1 MASKVPN
8 SLCSAPWSHFAVGA
22 HSDGHIVTPCCRYN
36 VNDKK
41 YLKPK
46 FLPSQQVT
54 SREGYFESIRQRMLR
69 GEKMPECAKCW
80 HQEKNGSYSMRHQML
95 KKMSLEDVA
104 KIEQR
109 DHPFELRYIEIM
121 FSNLCNL
128 SCRMCDVTQTSKWA
142 NLYNKAFV
150 PKGITDEYVM
160 SDNFLDEFGKA
171 HTQPI
176 PFDWKMLEGIDLSN
190 LHTVKILGGEPMM
203 SPEHLEFLT
212 RLMQMSNDPSKINL
226 IYHTNGNKR
235 PAPKVV
241 EYWRQ
246 MKTIE
251 LVFSIDGYGPANEY
265 QRIGSNWEG
274 LVENI
279 KWYASLGIDFE
290 YRIHSVL
297 SSLNI
302 WQFDDLC
309 DWAEKEFKTI
319 TKFPKDIPGVF
330 YPEEKVI
337 TVDFVQR
344 PPYLDLRIMPDI
356 LKTKCADSLTKSKHI
371 QGETQ
376 QSILDYLQSDSYNK
390 EYWNEFCIK
399 MNAIDEH
406 TKQNLFDVAPQLE
419 GYMV

>member
-1 MASKVPN
+1 
-8 SLCSAPWSHFAVGA
+8 
-22 HSDGHIVTPCCRYN
+22 
-36 VNDKK
+36 
-41 YLKPK
+41 
-46 FLPSQQVT
+46 
-54 SREGYFESIRQRMLR
+54 
-69 GEKMPECAKCW
+69 
-80 HQEKNGSYSMRHQML
+80 
-95 KKMSLEDVA
+95 
-104 KIEQR
+104 
-109 DHPFELRYIEIM
+109 
-121 FSNLCNL
+121 
-128 SCRMCDVTQTSKWA
+128 
-142 NLYNKAFV
+142 
-150 PKGITDEYVM
+150 
-160 SDNFLDEFGKA
+160 
-171 HTQPI
+171 
-176 PFDWKMLEGIDLSN
+176 MLEGIDLSN

-203 SPEHLEFLT
+203 SPEHLQFLT
-212 RLMQMSNDPSKINL
+212 RLMEMSNDPSQINL

-235 PAPKVV
+235 PAEKVV

-265 QRIGSNWEG
+265 QRIGSDWKG

-302 WQFDDLC
+302 WQFDALC
-309 DWAEKEFKTI
+309 DWAEKEFKSI
-319 TKFPKDIPGVF
+319 TKFPKHIPGVF

-344 PPYLDLRIMPDI
+344 PPYLDLKIMPEI
-356 LKTKCADSLTKSKHI
+356 LKTKCADSLEKSKHI

-399 MNAIDEH
+399 MNAIDDH

-419 GYMV
+419 GHMV

>member
-1 MASKVPN
+1 MASKIPDT
-8 SLCSAPWSHFAVGA
+8 LCSAPWSHFAVGA
-22 HSDGHIVTPCCRYN
+22 HSDGHIVTPCCRFN
-36 VNDKK
+36 VSDKK

-46 FLPSQQVT
+46 FEPSHQVT
-54 SREGYFESIRQRMLR
+54 SREGYFEDIRQRMLK
-69 GEKMPECAKCW
+69 GETMPECAKCW

-104 KIEQR
+104 KVEQR
-109 DHPFELRYIEIM
+109 QHPFELRYIEIM
-121 FSNLCNL
+121 FTNLCNL

-142 NLYNKAFV
+142 NLYNNAFL

-160 SDNFLDEFGKA
+160 SDNFLDQSGKA
-171 HTQPI
+171 HTKPI
-176 PFDWKMLEGIDLSN
+176 PFDWKMLDGVDLSN
-190 LHTVKILGGEPMM
+190 LTTVKILGGEPMM
-203 SPEHLEFLT
+203 SPEHLFFLT
-212 RLMQMSNDPSKINL
+212 KLMKMSKDPSQINL

-235 PAPKVV
+235 PSDTVI

-251 LVFSIDGYGPANEY
+251 LVFSIDGYGATNEY
-265 QRIGSNWEG
+265 QRIGSNWAE

-302 WQFDDLC
+302 WKFDELC
-309 DWAEKEFKTI
+309 DWAENDFKKI
-319 TKFPKDIPGVF
+319 TNFPTHIPGVF

-344 PPYLDLRIMPDI
+344 PPYLDIKIMPDQ
-356 LKTKCADSLTKSKHI
+356 LKDKCVAVLENSKHI
-371 QGETQ
+371 QGETL
-376 QSILDYLQSDSYNK
+376 QSILDYLKSESYNK
-390 EYWNEFCIK
+390 EYWEEFCIK
-399 MNAIDEH
+399 MNAIDDF
-406 TKQNLFDVAPQLE
+406 TKQNIFDVAPELE
-419 GYMV
+419 GQMI